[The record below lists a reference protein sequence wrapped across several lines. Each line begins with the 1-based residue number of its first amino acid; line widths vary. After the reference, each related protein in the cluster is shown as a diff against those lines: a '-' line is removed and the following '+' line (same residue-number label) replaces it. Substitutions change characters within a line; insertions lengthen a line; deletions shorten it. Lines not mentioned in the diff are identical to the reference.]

1 MATERK
7 IGNVVYRCDKLPAS
21 DGLKMFSRVTR
32 LFREDPGMISS
43 IAFSGAEKRAPAAFL
58 RIALMDE
65 GDGESIHDLLVDLA
79 QLCTDGKDQCVVGV
93 KPAQMEDL
101 IQVAWFAMEV
111 NFKDFLSASMEG
123 VLEPAGQKK

>member
-21 DGLKMFSRVTR
+21 DGLKMFMRVTS
-32 LFREDPGMISS
+32 FFKAAPDMMAS
-43 IAFSGAEKRAPAAFL
+43 IASANANKVAISAFL
-58 RIALMDE
+58 GLVLSVDASTDE
-65 GDGESIHDLLVDLA
+65 TDKHHDLLVDLA

-93 KPAQMEDL
+93 KPAGIEDL

-111 NFKDFLSASMEG
+111 NFKDFLSAGLADS
-123 VLEPAGQKK
+123 

>member
-21 DGLKMFSRVTR
+21 DGLKMFMRVTS
-32 LFREDPGMISS
+32 FFKAAPDMMAS
-43 IAFSGAEKRAPAAFL
+43 IASANANKVAISAFL
-58 RIALMDE
+58 GLVLSVDASTD
-65 GDGESIHDLLVDLA
+65 DTDKHHDLLVDLA

-93 KPAQMEDL
+93 KPAGIEDL

-111 NFKDFLSASMEG
+111 NFKDFLSAGLADS
-123 VLEPAGQKK
+123 